1 MGLVLLIFILVPVT
15 EIWLL
20 ITVGGEIGA
29 FPTIGLIILTAVV
42 GVMMIRLQ
50 GLSTLMRA
58 HQRLH
63 MGEMPAR
70 EMIEGLL
77 LALAGVLLLVPGFA
91 TDAVGFV
98 CLVPPVRRWLA
109 DRWLTRQRG
118 MQVHARSY
126 RADSGA
132 PDRKPPAQSGRTLEG
147 DFTRNGDEPER
158 KDDK

>member
-1 MGLVLLIFILVPVT
+1 MGLALLIFILIPVI

-20 ITVGGEIGA
+20 ITVGSEIGA

-42 GVMMIRLQ
+42 GVMMIRWQ

-63 MGEMPAR
+63 MGELPAR

-77 LALAGVLLLVPGFA
+77 LALAGVLLLIPGFA
-91 TDAVGFV
+91 TDAIGFV
-98 CLVPPVRRWLA
+98 CLVPPMRHWLA
-109 DRWLTRQRG
+109 DRWLARQRG
-118 MQVHARSY
+118 MRVQARTY
-126 RADSGA
+126 RTHSDSG
-132 PDRKPPAQSGRTLEG
+132 RKPSGESGRTLEG
-147 DFTRNGDEPER
+147 DFTRDSDEPER